1 MIDHD
6 VQRGGRHCDNCYRFG
21 SVMIPEQGEKR
32 TRGEQKGD
40 KAEQKGF
47 KSEHGKIWGM
57 IPERGNGLW

>member
-6 VQRGGRHCDNCYRFG
+6 VNRGEVNRDNCYRLG
-21 SVMIPEQGEKR
+21 SITGPEQGEKR